1 MNSAEIIRRLEQVE
15 KQQKDLEEKQRL
27 LSEKRERL
35 LKELAES
42 MDAEKFTFDDNCRTV
57 NWSSGKLGFQ
67 PTGWKLYCILKLLY
81 EAIDEPLS
89 FAEIAETVCDNPL
102 ADVTQTIYRLKHKL
116 EENGFP
122 KNLVIWKQTATLT

>member
-42 MDAEKFTFDDNCRTV
+42 MDADKFTFDDDRRSV
-57 NWSSGKLGFQ
+57 IWSSGKLCFQ

-81 EAIDEPLS
+81 TTIDEPIT
-89 FAEIAETVCDNPL
+89 FAEIAEIICNDPL
-102 ADVTQTIYRLKHKL
+102 ADVKQAVYRLKYKL